1 MKKSIVIGISI
12 LSIFILCS
20 LSYNPIIAYEP
31 IERISD
37 VKESKLSIKEVYEV
51 KEIFNQII
59 NMKPQFDCGCLLVKN
74 DNTVI
79 CYTLISI
86 LFVLY
91 SLFFA
96 FNILYNIQALQQ
108 IIHYLV
114 SPLESFTKT
123 IHDWAIYYDCVGGF
137 P

>member
-12 LSIFILCS
+12 LSIFIICS
-20 LSYNPIIAYEP
+20 LNYQPIIADEP
-31 IERISD
+31 IVTISQL
-37 VKESKLSIKEVYEV
+37 KESKKSVNKIDRYREVYNRIV
-51 KEIFNQII
+51 EIKSQS
-59 NMKPQFDCGCLLVKN
+59 DCGCLLFSG
-74 DNTVI
+74 DTPFI
-79 CYTLISI
+79 CYILLSI

-96 FNILYNIQALQQ
+96 FNLLYNIQALQQ

-114 SPLESFTKT
+114 SPLESFTKI

>member
-1 MKKSIVIGISI
+1 MKKSIIIGISI
-12 LSIFILCS
+12 LIIFILCS
-20 LSYNPIIAYEP
+20 LSYNPIIADNK
-31 IERISD
+31 IERISE
-37 VKESKLSIKEVYEV
+37 VRELKISINEVFEV
-51 KEIFNQII
+51 KEIYNQII
-59 NMKPQFDCGCLLVKN
+59 NMKSQSDCDCLLNKN
-74 DNTVI
+74 DNTLI

-86 LFVLY
+86 LGVLY

-114 SPLESFTKT
+114 SPLESFTKI